1 MVVVRGLPDYD
12 YPAVAGSKPQGRYVE
27 VVPFKAERLGE
38 LADKV
43 LTSPYGDG
51 YSFTTA
57 NEWVK
62 MQTGGEHVGACLQR
76 HLAAGERCA
85 GAGLADAQVLAAK
98 ERGVEMRTSTEVLEL
113 VLEDGQA
120 QGAVALHEAGQ
131 NKSEELRQW

>member
-1 MVVVRGLPDYD
+1 MLVVRGLPDYY

-51 YSFTTA
+51 YSFTPS
-57 NEWVK
+57 NEWVQ

-76 HLAAGERCA
+76 HLEHGERWH
-85 GAGLADAQVLAAK
+85 GAGLPTAQALLATEPAV
-98 ERGVEMRTSTEVLEL
+98 ERR
-113 VLEDGQA
+113 
-120 QGAVALHEAGQ
+120 
-131 NKSEELRQW
+131 

>member
-1 MVVVRGLPDYD
+1 MVVVRGLPDYY

-51 YSFTTA
+51 YSFTTS
-57 NEWVK
+57 NEWVQ

-76 HLAAGERCA
+76 HLEAGERCA
-85 GAGLADAQVLAAK
+85 
-98 ERGVEMRTSTEVLEL
+98 R
-113 VLEDGQA
+113 
-120 QGAVALHEAGQ
+120 
-131 NKSEELRQW
+131 SEEHTSELQSLMRISYAVFCLKKKKNNNTSNHTTKVY